1 MSVASTS
8 AGIPFEDL
16 PVNGAL
22 GLRHAWDVL
31 DHDLGTLAR
40 LTPALVAAAAA
51 TVRHGDVFSLSLP
64 VDVPDPPLF
73 GREPIRHEIF
83 ALDRNNVDERL
94 DAYYPQASSQWDGLR
109 HVRARESGFFGGRTD
124 DPRPGAGPLGI
135 ERWARR
141 GIVGR
146 GVLLDVERHRRESG
160 TPFDPLGG
168 EALTSDDLAA
178 TAGAQGVA
186 LDEGDIL
193 CVRTGWVAAYRA
205 LDRDGRVAMAAS
217 PRSAGLR
224 ADEDMARWLWDGGC
238 AAVCLDNPAVEVIPG
253 DPAVGSLHRRLI
265 PMLGFALAELLDLEG
280 LARACAADGR
290 WEFLFVAAPMHLP
303 GGVGSPANAVA
314 IR

>member
-1 MSVASTS
+1 VLIAT
-8 AGIPFEDL
+8 
-16 PVNGAL
+16 GAVC
-22 GLRHAWDVL
+22 D
-31 DHDLGTLAR
+31 
-40 LTPALVAAAAA
+40 
-51 TVRHGDVFSLSLP
+51 GDVFALNLP
-64 VDVPDPPLF
+64 VDEPDPPLF

-109 HVRARESGFFGGRTD
+109 HVRAREAGFFGGRTD
-124 DPRPGAGPLGI
+124 DPLPGAGPQGI

-146 GVLLDVERHRRESG
+146 GVLLDVERQRRESG
-160 TPFDPLGG
+160 APFDPLDG
-168 EALTSDDLAA
+168 EALTSADLAA

-186 LDEGDIL
+186 LRDGDIL
-193 CVRTGWVAAYRA
+193 CVRTGWIGAYRE
-205 LDRDGRVAMAAS
+205 LDGEGRAAMATS

-224 ADEDMARWLWDGGC
+224 ADEDMARWLWDAGC
-238 AAVCLDNPAVEVIPG
+238 AAVCLDNPAVEAIPG

-265 PMLGFALAELLDLEG
+265 PMLGFALAELLDLDA
-280 LARACAADGR
+280 LAGACAADGR